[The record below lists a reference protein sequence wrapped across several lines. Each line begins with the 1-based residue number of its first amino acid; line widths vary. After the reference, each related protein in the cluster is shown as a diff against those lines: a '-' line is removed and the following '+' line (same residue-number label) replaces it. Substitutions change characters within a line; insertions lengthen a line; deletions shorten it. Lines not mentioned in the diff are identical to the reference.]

1 MWLAHVVA
9 DQVHTVVDNR
19 YICIYEHVYIYSRYG
34 MYACVNIDL
43 ADFTLS

>member
-19 YICIYEHVYIYSRYG
+19 YIYEHMYIYSRYG